1 MAAFNLAGPIAV
13 VNSSSSGSN
22 GPICCCGCGS
32 VVKNQAH
39 ICQMCKGRVFA
50 GFCFV
55 GDGEAGIN
63 GICHACAKGGGARA
77 SSVPK
82 STLESSSK
90 DGSRAST
97 GRRWTGNS
105 ERVNGMKRKNVS
117 EDFSSPPAKKK
128 SRQSTSSGSA
138 KKGAVS
144 KGSQKA
150 SSELYIFNNLRNV
163 IIIIVWA
170 GADSVAGDVANDVP
184 DKEFDSPAGSSSAKV
199 SPAGEML

>member
-1 MAAFNLAGPIAV
+1 MAAFNLAGPIV
-13 VNSSSSGSN
+13 VANSSSSGSN

-77 SSVPK
+77 SSVSK

-105 ERVNGMKRKNVS
+105 ERVSGMKRRN
-117 EDFSSPPAKKK
+117 AA
-128 SRQSTSSGSA
+128 TSSAPAQTFMMISFLNISSRT
-138 KKGAVS
+138 VLWS
-144 KGSQKA
+144 KHGR
-150 SSELYIFNNLRNV
+150 I
-163 IIIIVWA
+163 W
-170 GADSVAGDVANDVP
+170 
-184 DKEFDSPAGSSSAKV
+184 KV
-199 SPAGEML
+199 SNTGGCLLTIIWRWFWDE